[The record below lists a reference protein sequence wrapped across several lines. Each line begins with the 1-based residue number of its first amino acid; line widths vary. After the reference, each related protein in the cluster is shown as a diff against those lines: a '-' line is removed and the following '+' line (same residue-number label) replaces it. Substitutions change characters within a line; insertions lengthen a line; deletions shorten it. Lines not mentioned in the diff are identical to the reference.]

1 MKRLE
6 DIAGRE
12 CNKMLWWADGRVKVC
27 KLSEVSETE
36 SAPIFKVFTLKIGM
50 HSVPET

>member
-12 CNKMLWWADGRVKVC
+12 CNKMLGWADGRVKVW
-27 KLSEVSETE
+27 KLSEVSGNQ
-36 SAPIFKVFTLKIGM
+36 SAPIFKVFTMKMGADL
-50 HSVPET
+50 VPET